1 MLNSV
6 FTAEVTMTPRWIS
19 RRDMLRLA
27 AVAPACAPLAAQNVA
42 PATPRS
48 TVALI
53 KGDNRRKNIAAAMEA
68 IDDQIRPVLRTKK
81 NVVIKVNN
89 VSTQIQLA
97 ASHAD
102 AIHGIL
108 DYLEPRFKGP
118 VHLVESSAG
127 DTMVGFEN
135 FKYTRVRD
143 ERKIN
148 LIDLNREAK
157 YKIVPMIN
165 YDLHAQPCRM
175 AARLFDPEAYII
187 SACMLKTHNVVVA
200 TLSIKNM
207 SLGAP
212 LHGVGERWNDKRVV
226 HNGLRQTQYNIFLG
240 AQAMKPY
247 WNLAVIDGYEG
258 MEGNGPSSGN
268 PVPSRVAIASTDYVA
283 ADRVG
288 VDAMGI
294 NPDWMGYLKWCAE
307 FGIGNFDS
315 AKIDI
320 RGEKVASVVKKYQ
333 LHADIERELEW
344 MGPIQELPK
353 KIG

>member
-1 MLNSV
+1 
-6 FTAEVTMTPRWIS
+6 MTPLRFS
-19 RRDMLRLA
+19 RREMLRFA
-27 AVAPACAPLAAQNVA
+27 AIAPACAPLLAQTAA
-42 PATPRS
+42 PSRS
-48 TVALI
+48 TVSLV
-53 KGDNRRKNIAAAMEA
+53 KGDSRRKNITDALTA

-81 NVVIKVNN
+81 YVAIKVNN
-89 VSTQIQLA
+89 VSVTNQLA

-108 DYLEPRFKGP
+108 DYLQPRFKGP
-118 VHLVESSAG
+118 VRLVESSAG

-135 FKYTRVRD
+135 FKYTRVAQ
-143 ERKIN
+143 ERKIE

-175 AARLFDPEAYII
+175 AARLFDPDAYII
-187 SACMLKTHNVVVA
+187 NACMLKTHNVVVA

-247 WNLAVIDGYEG
+247 WGATVIDGYEG

-268 PVPSRVAIASTDYVA
+268 PVASRIAIASTDYVA

-288 VDAMGI
+288 VEAMGI
-294 NPDWMGYLKWCAE
+294 KPEWMGYLNFCAD
-307 FGIGNFDS
+307 FGIGEFDLN
-315 AKIDI
+315 KIDI

-344 MGPIQELPK
+344 MGPIQDLPK